1 MPVQNRIFTAKKQRT
16 QRSHF
21 LFGGERPPNKSALE
35 QDEMYPLQCYSAV
48 SMPSPSLKGF
58 ALWPNRLSRLGHK
71 QKIPLRPLRLCGEP
85 DFETKQIHPKTPM
98 KSRNLTSDFS
108 YPGQQ

>member
-1 MPVQNRIFTAKKQRT
+1 MSLVRQI
-16 QRSHF
+16 
-21 LFGGERPPNKSALE
+21 KSALE
-35 QDEMYPLQCYSAV
+35 QDEMYPLQCYSGA
-48 SMPSPSLKGF
+48 SKPSLSLKGF

-85 DFETKQIHPKTPM
+85 DFESKQIRPKTPM
-98 KSRNLTSDFS
+98 KSVTSDFS